1 MRRTSEYRS
10 KFEAAVAASLK
21 KRGLPFNY
29 EEQALLYRIEATYTP
44 DFCLPNGVVVE
55 TKGHFPP
62 EDRRKMLAVKAQH
75 PELDIRLCFQN
86 ADVRL
91 SRAPK
96 ALTYWQWAER
106 HGFTAG
112 DYPKHLRVQ
121 PVTSLTM
128 KPFGPQP
135 PKHFNAAMFEGLL
148 TCVDPERL
156 HAAVLNG
163 VGRGKAFGMG
173 LLSLAVVR

>member
-1 MRRTSEYRS
+1 MS
-10 KFEAAVAASLK
+10 
-21 KRGLPFNY
+21 KRGLPFGY
-29 EEQALLYRIEATYTP
+29 EKQALLYRIEATYTP

-91 SRAPK
+91 SRAPR

-106 HGFTAG
+106 HGFLWCQGHIPTTWFAC
-112 DYPKHLRVQ
+112 PA
-121 PVTSLTM
+121 S
-128 KPFGPQP
+128 F
-135 PKHFNAAMFEGLL
+135 
-148 TCVDPERL
+148 
-156 HAAVLNG
+156 
-163 VGRGKAFGMG
+163 
-173 LLSLAVVR
+173 